1 MPTNIGQSFTDAQNA
16 ANAAN
21 EARYQLANSI
31 FNQGRT
37 VGNQLF
43 DEQARGYQARYQR
56 GMDLVNQFGEQQRV
70 DARRQYAQFGAAQDQ
85 AMISRGLGNTTARTA
100 VAQGNNE
107 ELSNALGRINEQ
119 ILRQRF
125 AADAQLSGDYLGNRQ
140 RYADWYMNAAAQ
152 HAGLVE
158 RRTDEGPNFEQY
170 RQLAY
175 DAGMGGW
182 RTAAEQAEQQRR
194 FYELQNLANVAN
206 GFGMYGSAPSWT
218 SQYRPV

>member
-158 RRTDEGPNFEQY
+158 RRTDEGPNFAQY
-170 RQLAY
+170 QALAQQQGQALAAAQAAQQQY
-175 DAGMGGW
+175 AYNFLNGGYPQYW
-182 RTAAEQAEQQRR
+182 
-194 FYELQNLANVAN
+194 VN
-206 GFGMYGSAPSWT
+206 GVPNWY
-218 SQYRPV
+218 

>member
-21 EARYQLANSI
+21 EARYQLAYNLMTA
-31 FNQGRT
+31 GRNT
-37 VGNQLF
+37 GSALF
-43 DEQARGYQARYQR
+43 EEAGRGYQDRYNR
-56 GMDLVNQFGEQQRV
+56 NMAMVNQFGEQQRT

-125 AADAQLSGDYLGNRQ
+125 AADAQLSGDYLANRQ
-140 RYADWYMNAAAQ
+140 RYADFFINGAMQ
-152 HAGLVE
+152 QAGLVE
-158 RRTDEGPNFEQY
+158 RRTDEGPNFAQY
-170 RQLAY
+170 QALAQQQGQ
-175 DAGMGGW
+175 AL
-182 RTAAEQAEQQRR
+182 AAAQQAQQQYAYNFLNRG
-194 FYELQNLANVAN
+194 YPQYWVN
-206 GFGMYGSAPSWT
+206 GSPYW
-218 SQYRPV
+218 Y